1 MAGKTLGRVLEHPTC
16 ASGATEAMSTPTRTT
31 ETVSARSRTDPRPDY
46 ILVGIDTEGAHHVY
60 RTTDETVHVINDTG
74 RTYHYDLEAL
84 EQTIDDWIEY
94 VRTRR
99 GFTTQYLYTTLADS
113 LTDAIGGED

>member
-1 MAGKTLGRVLEHPTC
+1 
-16 ASGATEAMSTPTRTT
+16 MSTPTRTT

-60 RTTDETVHVINDTG
+60 RTTDESVHVIDNTE
-74 RTYHYDLEAL
+74 RTYRYDLEAL

-94 VRTRR
+94 VTTRR
-99 GFTTQYLYTTLADS
+99 GFTTQHLYTTLADS
-113 LTDAIGGED
+113 LTDAIGGEA